1 MVERHNYAEDV
12 ADAAEL
18 IEEFGQAGFLRRIV
32 STGPA
37 NNPTQTKTD
46 YDAVFAVLDY
56 ENRQIDG
63 TRILATDN
71 LVYLSA
77 KDLPIKVTVTDK
89 LVDAEGLVYNIVRP
103 KRLSPAGVIVFWE
116 IQARR

>member
-1 MVERHNYAEDV
+1 VTAFDYSRPLAT
-12 ADAAEL
+12 ADRL
-18 IEEFGQAGFLRRIV
+18 IKRYGQTGVLRRIV

-77 KDLPIKVTVTDK
+77 KDLPIKVAVTDK
-89 LVDAEGLVYNIVRP
+89 LVDAEGLVYNIIRP
-103 KRLSPAGVIVFWE
+103 KRLSPAGVIVYYE